1 MHKIIFHKTALT
13 KVDLFIE
20 SYRTY
25 HENVYQDSWI
35 WSEDVIID
43 SYMKESIFRYDEI
56 LEIVSNKL
64 SNPVVSFTMNQSVIR
79 WRTKILLVSFEDN
92 WDTRTITDIE
102 IR

>member
-1 MHKIIFHKTALT
+1 MYKIIFHKIALT
-13 KVDLFIE
+13 KVDIFIE
-20 SYRTY
+20 SYRTH
-25 HENVYQDSWI
+25 HEKVYKDSWI

-56 LEIVSNKL
+56 LEIITRKL

-79 WRTKILLVSFEDN
+79 WRTKIILVTFKDDWNS
-92 WDTRTITDIE
+92 RTITDIE